1 MLQETDQPLLADRIE
16 EASEVR
22 VKNIVHLC
30 AVDSGDECI
39 QRIVLAAL
47 GPEPVR
53 EAEEV
58 FLVDRIQHRACRL
71 LDDLVF
77 ECGNCERALLTI
89 SSGLAPPTPC
99 RSPGAL
105 RVLHAQPRSSVSKRY
120 PVCRNTRA
128 ANVGRSEGRRSA
140 RLDKS

>member
-30 AVDSGDECI
+30 AVDSGDECV

-47 GPEPVR
+47 APEPVR

-58 FLVDRIQHRACRL
+58 FLVDRVQHRACRL
-71 LDDLVF
+71 LDNLVF
-77 ECGNCERALLTI
+77 ECGGNCERALPTI
-89 SSGLAPPTPC
+89 GL
-99 RSPGAL
+99 RYVMSPETAEPDMLPGGPE
-105 RVLHAQPRSSVSKRY
+105 R
-120 PVCRNTRA
+120 
-128 ANVGRSEGRRSA
+128 
-140 RLDKS
+140 